1 MCLVFGS
8 SGPLGH
14 LGSLPR
20 GPFASIRPDCLP
32 SLMVL
37 EQHSKRVK
45 VDVARSLEAQAIEI
59 TQCHFY
65 RIYWSKHVSGWPE
78 FKG

>member
-8 SGPLGH
+8 SGPLRQ

-20 GPFASIRPDCLP
+20 GPFASIRPDWLP
-32 SLMVL
+32 SLVVS

-45 VDVARSLEAQAIEI
+45 VDVARSLEAPAIEN
-59 TQCHFY
+59 TQCYFY
-65 RIYWSKHVSGWPE
+65 RIYWSKHVPGWPE